1 MLGRSGIRPPG
12 RVRNYL
18 STIVGYSGSMGIRP
32 DDSKKAAVRALRG
45 RHALLNAYID
55 ILNRL
60 DGPSRRLPEIS
71 AKSAIPT
78 REPQP
83 ARNERRLA
91 AYPHE
96 GHVAALTARLRN
108 FSPL

>member
-1 MLGRSGIRPPG
+1 VVGRPG
-12 RVRNYL
+12 LPAAFATTCQPYWAIL
-18 STIVGYSGSMGIRP
+18 AFMETRP
-32 DDSKKAAVRALRG
+32 DDSKKTGVRAFRG

-60 DGPSRRLPEIS
+60 DGPILRLPEIP
-71 AKSAIPT
+71 ARSAIPT
-78 REPQP
+78 REPHSAP
-83 ARNERRLA
+83 TRRHLA
-91 AYPHE
+91 AYPYE

>member
-1 MLGRSGIRPPG
+1 
-12 RVRNYL
+12 
-18 STIVGYSGSMGIRP
+18 MGIRP
-32 DDSKKAAVRALRG
+32 DSKKTAVRALRG

-60 DGPSRRLPEIS
+60 DGPSRQLPEIP
-71 AKSAIPT
+71 ARSAIPT
-78 REPQP
+78 SEPP
-83 ARNERRLA
+83 SAPTPRRLA

-96 GHVAALTARLRN
+96 GHVAFLTARLRN

>member
-1 MLGRSGIRPPG
+1 MRIRA
-12 RVRNYL
+12 
-18 STIVGYSGSMGIRP
+18 
-32 DDSKKAAVRALRG
+32 DDSKKTAVRALRG

-60 DGPSRRLPEIS
+60 DGPSRRLPEIPARS
-71 AKSAIPT
+71 PIPT
-78 REPQP
+78 REPHS
-83 ARNERRLA
+83 ARTRRRLA

>member
-1 MLGRSGIRPPG
+1 
-12 RVRNYL
+12 
-18 STIVGYSGSMGIRP
+18 MGIRP
-32 DDSKKAAVRALRG
+32 DDSKKTAVRAPRG
-45 RHALLNAYID
+45 RDALLNAYID

-60 DGPSRRLPEIS
+60 DGPSRRLPEIPTI
-71 AKSAIPT
+71 SAIPT
-78 REPQP
+78 REPHSVRTRQP
-83 ARNERRLA
+83 LA

>member
-1 MLGRSGIRPPG
+1 
-12 RVRNYL
+12 
-18 STIVGYSGSMGIRP
+18 MGIRP
-32 DDSKKAAVRALRG
+32 DDSKKTAVRALRG

-60 DGPSRRLPEIS
+60 DGPSCRLPEIP

-78 REPQP
+78 RDPHS
-83 ARNERRLA
+83 ARTRQRLA
-91 AYPHE
+91 AYPYE
-96 GHVAALTARLRN
+96 GHGAALTARRRN

>member
-1 MLGRSGIRPPG
+1 
-12 RVRNYL
+12 
-18 STIVGYSGSMGIRP
+18 MGIRP
-32 DDSKKAAVRALRG
+32 DDSKKTAVRALRG
-45 RHALLNAYID
+45 RDALLNAYID

-60 DGPSRRLPEIS
+60 DGPSRRLPETPTR
-71 AKSAIPT
+71 SAIPT
-78 REPQP
+78 REPHSARTRQP
-83 ARNERRLA
+83 LA